1 MGAGAQPRLMG
12 NRRSGKQVGERRA
25 CGDMACAH
33 PRGCGAVSVVAEGV
47 PGAQA
52 MTHGGKRDIL
62 AQLCLGLEGRRLRGS
77 KEHFMF

>member
-1 MGAGAQPRLMG
+1 
-12 NRRSGKQVGERRA
+12 
-25 CGDMACAH
+25 MACAH

>member
-1 MGAGAQPRLMG
+1 MG
-12 NRRSGKQVGERRA
+12 NRSSGKKVGERGA
-25 CGDMACAH
+25 GDDMACAH

-52 MTHGGKRDIL
+52 MTHVGKRDIL
-62 AQLCLGLEGRRLRGS
+62 AQPCLGLEGRRLRGS